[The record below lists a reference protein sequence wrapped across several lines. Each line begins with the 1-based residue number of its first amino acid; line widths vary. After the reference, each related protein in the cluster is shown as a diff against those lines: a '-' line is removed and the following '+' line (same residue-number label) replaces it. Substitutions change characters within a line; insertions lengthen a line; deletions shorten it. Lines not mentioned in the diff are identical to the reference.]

1 MNRDAPPPGTLDA
14 VLNPAQREAVYH
26 GEGPLLVLAGAG
38 SGKTRVLTYRIA
50 HLLRAG
56 RATPSQILAV
66 TFTNKAAG
74 EMRDRLGTLLG
85 PGVARQ
91 LWIGTFHAICS
102 RILRASGAPL
112 GLDPRFVIYDEEDQ
126 RQCMRQVLLDLGL
139 DERQFPPAG
148 VLAEVSRAKNELLDH
163 VAYAARAET
172 YREEV
177 VARLYAGYER
187 RLRECRAL
195 DFDDLLLWAVR
206 LFREHPEVLA
216 EYQER
221 FRYVLV
227 DEYQDTN
234 HAQYVFTSLLA
245 HRHRNLC
252 VVGDDD
258 QAIYKW
264 RGADVRN
271 ILEFERDY
279 PDARIVTLDENY
291 RSTQRILAVASAVI
305 RHNPHRHPKALW
317 TANPEGEPVTV
328 YEAYDGYDEARYVA
342 DLVRAHVAA
351 GGEAGQVAVLYR
363 THAQSRQFE
372 EMFLRMGIPYQ
383 IVGGLRFY
391 ERAEVK
397 DILAYLRVCQN
408 PADEASLRRIL
419 NVPRRGIG
427 EATVRRLD
435 LWARAQGVSLWEAL
449 GRAAEAGVAPAVR
462 RAIDEFVGI
471 VRELSAYAAEH
482 SARDVLLRALEVTGY
497 RKALQDEGTDEA
509 YARLENL
516 AELVGVAQEVEDRTG
531 DGSLPAFLEHLAL
544 QTDVDV
550 LEEKPQRVTLMT
562 LHSAKGLEF
571 PVVVLAGLEEGL
583 FPHARAAETPGGVE
597 EERRL
602 CYVGMTRARTRLVLT
617 YARQRTAYG
626 VARPSLPSRF
636 LAEVPPEAVTRV
648 VSPLTQTGEWP
659 EEEDREVASLQV
671 GDRVRHKTFG
681 TGRVVEIDGEGR
693 RAIVTVRF
701 DQGGT
706 KRLALGYAPLE
717 LVGSRPSPS

>member
-1 MNRDAPPPGTLDA
+1 
-14 VLNPAQREAVYH
+14 
-26 GEGPLLVLAGAG
+26 
-38 SGKTRVLTYRIA
+38 
-50 HLLRAG
+50 
-56 RATPSQILAV
+56 
-66 TFTNKAAG
+66 
-74 EMRDRLGTLLG
+74 
-85 PGVARQ
+85 
-91 LWIGTFHAICS
+91 
-102 RILRASGAPL
+102 
-112 GLDPRFVIYDEEDQ
+112 
-126 RQCMRQVLLDLGL
+126 
-139 DERQFPPAG
+139 
-148 VLAEVSRAKNELLDH
+148 
-163 VAYAARAET
+163 
-172 YREEV
+172 
-177 VARLYAGYER
+177 
-187 RLRECRAL
+187 
-195 DFDDLLLWAVR
+195 
-206 LFREHPEVLA
+206 
-216 EYQER
+216 
-221 FRYVLV
+221 
-227 DEYQDTN
+227 
-234 HAQYVFTSLLA
+234 
-245 HRHRNLC
+245 
-252 VVGDDD
+252 
-258 QAIYKW
+258 
-264 RGADVRN
+264 VRN